1 MPLGAALLAELDI
14 TVTPGAVITADE
26 ARRLALAL
34 PEAVEQDHHGFPS
47 FRVRGR
53 IFATL
58 PDDATLRVFVDEDAV
73 EEAVAAAPEQCSV
86 LRWGAKVSGVAV
98 HLPAADPDTVA
109 DLLADAWRR
118 RAPVRL
124 RQRVRRGQ
132 SE

>member
-1 MPLGAALLAELDI
+1 
-14 TVTPGAVITADE
+14 VTPAHVRE
-26 ARRLALAL
+26 LALAL
-34 PEAVEQDHHGFPS
+34 PEAVEQDHHGSPS
-47 FRVRGR
+47 FRVGGR

-58 PDDATLRVFVDEDAV
+58 PDDTTLRVMLDVDAV

-98 HLPAADPDTVA
+98 RLAAADPETVG

-124 RQRVRRGQ
+124 RRSFG
-132 SE
+132 ET